1 MMAVGFLG
9 MSETNYPTTQHKN
22 PEDLFL
28 NNHVTD
34 IFLSLI

>member
-9 MSETNYPTTQHKN
+9 MSETNYPTKKNKN

-34 IFLSLI
+34 ISLSLI